1 MYGAITGA
9 AFRPPTTHPDGW
21 CFIDGIWYKDGKSL
35 SRHPSPVR
43 KLVHVV
49 NRDFFQLCILWSGVM
64 DWNLGLEPWS
74 GVLEWILTVEPW
86 SEKLEHKGNIY

>member
-49 NRDFFQLCILWSGVM
+49 NRNFFRAVYFMEWSH
-64 DWNLGLEPWS
+64 GLESWIGAKEWS
-74 GVLEWILTVEPW
+74 IVVDF
-86 SEKLEHKGNIY
+86 